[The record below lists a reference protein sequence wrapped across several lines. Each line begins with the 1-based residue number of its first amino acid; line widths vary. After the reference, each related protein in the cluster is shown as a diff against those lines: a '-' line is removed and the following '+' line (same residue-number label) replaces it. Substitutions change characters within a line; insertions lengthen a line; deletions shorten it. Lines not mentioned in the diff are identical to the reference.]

1 MIIEMTGVGKR
12 FRNQRHPALDHI
24 DLTITPGMF
33 GLLGANGAGKTTLM
47 RLLAGVLRP
56 TTGSIRVGQWN
67 LSKHGEQRQ
76 FKRTLG
82 YLPQDLRLYPDMTA
96 RGLLDYIAIL
106 KGISDR
112 KHRHSQVDR
121 MLDMVALADDADRKI
136 GGFSGGMLRRVGIA
150 QALLNDPAVLIVD
163 EPTAGLDPEE
173 RLRFRNILAQLSGD
187 RIILLSTHIVEDIA
201 ATCRQLAVLRH
212 GQVAYFGDTAG
223 LINTARGRTWIVE
236 TNDLLPPDTTVV
248 STMTLANTVRYRVVA
263 PAQPHPNAI
272 PTEPGLEDG
281 YLALM
286 QHHDQRPTTSDPT
299 TRSPRRTAP
308 TRLGARR

>member
-12 FRNQRHPALDHI
+12 FGNQRRPALDQV

-56 TTGSIRVGQWN
+56 TAGTIRVGSWQ
-67 LSKHGEQRQ
+67 LARHADLRQ

-96 RGLLDYIAIL
+96 RALLDYVAIL
-106 KGISDR
+106 KGIGDR
-112 KHRHSQVDR
+112 RKRRSQVDE
-121 MLDMVALADDADRKI
+121 LLAMVALSGDADRKI

-173 RLRFRNILAQLSGD
+173 RLRFRNILARLAGN
-187 RIILLSTHIVEDIA
+187 RTILLSTHIVEDIA
-201 ATCRQLAVLRH
+201 ATCRQLAVLRQ
-212 GQVAYFGDTAG
+212 GTVAYFGDTAG
-223 LINTARGRTWIVE
+223 LIDAARGQTWIVE

-248 STMTLANTVRYRVVA
+248 STMTLATAVCYRVVA
-263 PAQPHPNAI
+263 ANRPHPAAM

-286 QHHDQRPTTSDPT
+286 
-299 TRSPRRTAP
+299 RRYAQQPADTVAAKRFP
-308 TRLGARR
+308 

>member
-12 FRNQRHPALDHI
+12 FRNQRRPALDDV

-47 RLLAGVLRP
+47 RLLAGVQRP
-56 TTGSIRVGQWN
+56 TSGAIRVGPWD
-67 LSKHGEQRQ
+67 LARHADQRQ
-76 FKRTLG
+76 FKQTLG

-96 RGLLDYIAIL
+96 RGLLDYVAIL

-112 KHRHSQVDR
+112 TRRRSRVESL
-121 MLDMVALADDADRKI
+121 LDTVALSAEADRKV

-150 QALLNDPAVLIVD
+150 QALLNDPSVLIVD

-173 RLRFRNILAQLSGD
+173 RLRFRNILSRLAGD
-187 RIILLSTHIVEDIA
+187 RTIILSTHIVEDIA
-201 ATCRQLAVLRH
+201 ATCRQLAVLRQ
-212 GQVAYFGDTAG
+212 GRVAYFGDTAG
-223 LINTARGRTWIVE
+223 LIDTARGKVWTVE
-236 TNDLLPPDTTVV
+236 TNDLLPPETTVV
-248 STMTLANTVRYRVVA
+248 STMTLADTIRYRVVA
-263 PAQPHPNAI
+263 GTRPHPGST

-286 QHHDQRPTTSDPT
+286 QHQAATAVSTTGT
-299 TRSPRRTAP
+299 HR
-308 TRLGARR
+308 

>member
-12 FRNQRHPALDHI
+12 FRNQRRPALDGV

-56 TTGSIRVGQWN
+56 TAGTIRAGQLD
-67 LSKHGEQRQ
+67 LSRRADQRRFQ
-76 FKRTLG
+76 QALG

-106 KGISDR
+106 KGIDDR
-112 KHRHSQVDR
+112 RRRRSQVAAA
-121 MLDMVALADDADRKI
+121 LDVVALGADADRKV

-150 QALLNDPAVLIVD
+150 QALLGDPAVLIVD

-173 RLRFRNILAQLSGD
+173 RLRFRNILARLAGD
-187 RIILLSTHIVEDIA
+187 RTILLSTHIVEDIA
-201 ATCRQLAVLRH
+201 ATCRQLAVLRQ
-212 GQVAYFGDTAG
+212 GTVAYFGDTAG
-223 LINTARGRTWIVE
+223 LIDTARGRTWTVQ

-248 STMTLANTVRYRVVA
+248 STMTLADAVRYRVVA
-263 PAQPHPNAI
+263 AERPHPDAQPS
-272 PTEPGLEDG
+272 EPGLEDG

-286 QHHDQRPTTSDPT
+286 QRANTADHDPVPSHP
-299 TRSPRRTAP
+299 
-308 TRLGARR
+308 ARWP

>member
-12 FRNQRHPALDHI
+12 FRNRRRPALDGV
-24 DLTITPGMF
+24 DLTVTPGMF

-47 RLLAGVLRP
+47 RLLAGVQRP
-56 TTGSIRVGQWN
+56 SSGTIRVGPWD
-67 LSKHGEQRQ
+67 LSRHADRRQ
-76 FKRTLG
+76 FKATLG

-112 KHRHSQVDR
+112 TRRRARVETL
-121 MLDMVALADDADRKI
+121 LDTVALAGEADRRI

-150 QALLNDPAVLIVD
+150 QALLGDPAVLIVD

-173 RLRFRNILAQLSGD
+173 RLRFRNILSRLAGD
-187 RIILLSTHIVEDIA
+187 RTIILSTHIVEDIA
-201 ATCRQLAVLRH
+201 ATCRQLAVLRE
-212 GQVAYFGDTAG
+212 GRVAYFGDTAG
-223 LINTARGRTWIVE
+223 LIGTARGKVWTVE
-236 TNDLLPPDTTVV
+236 TADLLPPGTTVV
-248 STMTLANTVRYRVVA
+248 STMTLADTIRYRVVA
-263 PAQPHPNAI
+263 AVRPHPDAA

-286 QHHDQRPTTSDPT
+286 QHTRPQPEH
-299 TRSPRRTAP
+299 
-308 TRLGARR
+308 LVE